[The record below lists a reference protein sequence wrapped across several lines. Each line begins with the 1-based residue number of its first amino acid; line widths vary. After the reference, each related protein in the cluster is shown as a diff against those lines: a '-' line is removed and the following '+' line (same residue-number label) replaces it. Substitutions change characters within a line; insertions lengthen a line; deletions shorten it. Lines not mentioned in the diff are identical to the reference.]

1 MLSIHY
7 EEEQD
12 MRKRSERKRKTK
24 AIKRDNESIFDY
36 TLELKPDGTIIV
48 YDDEN
53 KIIKPSKRKC
63 PPIKK
68 VLNVRKL
75 TIVEAKGSR
84 WAYIDPP
91 GYWWPV

>member
-1 MLSIHY
+1 MAKS
-7 EEEQD
+7 D
-12 MRKRSERKRKTK
+12 RGKKTK
-24 AIKRDNESIFDY
+24 AKKKDNASIFDY
-36 TLELKPDGTIIV
+36 TLVLKPDGTVKV
-48 YDDEN
+48 YDDSDGEM
-53 KIIKPSKRKC
+53 KLIKPSKRKC

-91 GYWWPV
+91 GYWWMV